1 MDTLS
6 QDAIAVADSS
16 PAKLQ
21 GNLNAAPPATAS
33 TSVEQQIVVLTG
45 GYDKPYVMGL
55 TQALAAQNVWMDVV
69 GGDAID
75 SPALRATQ
83 RLRFVNLIGS
93 REGGSLA
100 AKVSRVLAYYARL
113 IRYAATAEPK
123 IFHILWNNKFE
134 FFDRTLLMLYYR
146 LLGKKIV
153 FTAHNVNA
161 GKRDGNDSF
170 MNRLTLRAQY
180 RLCDAIFVHTEKMR
194 GELIKDFGVG
204 AEKVHMIPFGIN
216 NSVPDTALTSS
227 QARQQLGIGKDEKA
241 ILFFGA
247 LRPYKGLEYLVKAFL
262 QLAANHPE
270 YRLIIAGERR
280 RESGDYPE
288 EVLREIGDN
297 AFRDRVLQVIR
308 FIPDEQAELY
318 FKAADVLALP
328 YTNVFQSG
336 VLFTAYGFGLPV
348 VATDVGSMSEEVI
361 VGKTGFLC
369 EACDPRGLASAIEE
383 YFASD
388 LFRSLQR
395 RRPEIREWAAARHS
409 WSIVGETTCGVYA
422 ELLAR

>member
-16 PAKLQ
+16 PANLQ

-227 QARQQLGIGKDEKA
+227 QARQQLGIGKDEKT

>member
-16 PAKLQ
+16 PANLQ

-227 QARQQLGIGKDEKA
+227 QARQQLGIGKDEKT

-348 VATDVGSMSEEVI
+348 VATDVGSMREEVI